1 MSGFLKPESS
11 VWCCPVGKGQEVIN
25 KINDGIQMEKHC
37 SVSSWLHKKE
47 DGVQTFILPTCI
59 WYSHKSVFELN
70 IYSCNLLFILSGHK
84 PYDDINKLINKM
96 IFKKKKKVLVYAESV
111 PRRRDIY
118 MTL

>member
-1 MSGFLKPESS
+1 MKPESS

-59 WYSHKSVFELN
+59 WYSDKSVSRLN
-70 IYSCNLLFILSGHK
+70 IYSCNLLFILSVHK
-84 PYDDINKLINKM
+84 PYDDINLN
-96 IFKKKKKVLVYAESV
+96 
-111 PRRRDIY
+111 
-118 MTL
+118 

>member
-1 MSGFLKPESS
+1 M
-11 VWCCPVGKGQEVIN
+11 GKGQEVIN

-96 IFKKKKKVLVYAESV
+96 IFKKKKKVLLFT
-111 PRRRDIY
+111 PRPQCIVFV
-118 MTL
+118 TTAQVELGTQLSQ